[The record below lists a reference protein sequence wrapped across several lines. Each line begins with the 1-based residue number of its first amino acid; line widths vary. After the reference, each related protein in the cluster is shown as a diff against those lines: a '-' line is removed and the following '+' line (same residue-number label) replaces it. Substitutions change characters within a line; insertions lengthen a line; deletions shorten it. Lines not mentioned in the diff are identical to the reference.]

1 MNPQRAATWISF
13 RSNVKRSLT
22 TAPPAVTSP
31 LLHRQNLRQ
40 NLTSTAIRFR
50 KIPKN
55 HFTSNRVARQENDNK
70 QNDVIVENS
79 ISKKRKNNSKSPN
92 SLRKVAVE
100 AQRSQAGLIRGRG
113 KTRHVDPDVDTKD
126 VTAYCAAET
135 YNLTAAK
142 QELEGLGYRADPE
155 ATGLFPQVL
164 HVQTTPNSLKDDTS
178 GVGDVFIF
186 PSGCVVT
193 WHVPERTARELVT
206 KILPIAAAEAGHL
219 ERMEEEEMEF
229 IEDTSK
235 ETSRIIGDT
244 IILGTKRSEPHQQTS
259 DVEGLED
266 RTEIDTILAK
276 IAFSSALARST
287 KLAVLE
293 NRLSAYFASTQSIPL
308 TLASGKP
315 VRHTRSEILQKT
327 GELLLIRAQLNLYS
341 ELTDSLPDLF
351 WDSPHELGLEGYYEM
366 DHGVHGLYWTRREL
380 GQTRHGIALGTS
392 RIMCMLTSRANSVP
406 KRGTNSKASEG
417 VVEVDGA
424 LLKPQHA
431 IRCAQSQSSSRLAYL
446 RMEAL
451 AAPNISISSHH
462 LNSITASLAS
472 LLHNTLAKLLILSL
486 RNPHLVK
493 RAQTTQHTPSNPRAK
508 FPLRRIRARNH
519 TDLRVR
525 IQRLQ
530 I

>member
-1 MNPQRAATWISF
+1 MNPQRASTWISF

-70 QNDVIVENS
+70 QNDVAIEKS

-142 QELEGLGYRADPE
+142 QELERLGYKADPE

-178 GVGDVFIF
+178 GVGDVFVF

-229 IEDTSK
+229 VEDTSK
-235 ETSRIIGDT
+235 DTSRIIGDT

-259 DVEGLED
+259 DVEGPED

-366 DHGVHGLYWTRREL
+366 VGRALDVGVRIKSLNEKMDYAGEIAAVLRERLSEKQGWMLEWMIIGLICIEVGFGVVHLWREGEMAKEWDDERRVRKLAEAWLEREL
-380 GQTRHGIALGTS
+380 RTE
-392 RIMCMLTSRANSVP
+392 
-406 KRGTNSKASEG
+406 KREG
-417 VVEVDGA
+417 RG
-424 LLKPQHA
+424 
-431 IRCAQSQSSSRLAYL
+431 
-446 RMEAL
+446 
-451 AAPNISISSHH
+451 
-462 LNSITASLAS
+462 
-472 LLHNTLAKLLILSL
+472 
-486 RNPHLVK
+486 
-493 RAQTTQHTPSNPRAK
+493 
-508 FPLRRIRARNH
+508 
-519 TDLRVR
+519 
-525 IQRLQ
+525 
-530 I
+530 